1 MPDPRRDPRYDEC
14 GDERPYLMKAVLA
27 PQSHPQASRFS
38 VTMGSLNFCERQ
50 SRDEGT
56 LLSAELV
63 NLNADLRVRAFE
75 IIDPTNAAFRLRWIF
90 DISCQ
95 RTRIVV

>member
-1 MPDPRRDPRYDEC
+1 
-14 GDERPYLMKAVLA
+14 MKELCSA
-27 PQSHPQASRFS
+27 
-38 VTMGSLNFCERQ
+38 LN
-50 SRDEGT
+50 
-56 LLSAELV
+56 LV
-63 NLNADLRVRAFE
+63 NLNTDLRVRAFE